1 MFAEDLSVFFADF
14 GVPATLGGIEVR
26 GIFDEPYARAD
37 IGYMDAAS
45 SRPTFSLPTA
55 QLPTGPDW
63 RSFLIGELGAVDL
76 HISVRGVDYVIVGH
90 EPDGTGVS
98 RLVLQRIEA

>member
-1 MFAEDLSVFFADF
+1 MFTEDLSVFFADF
-14 GVPATLGGIEVR
+14 AVPATLAGSQVL

-45 SRPTFSLPTA
+45 TRPTFSLPTT

-63 RSFLIGELGAVDL
+63 HNFPPGELGVVDL
-76 HISVRGVDYVIVGH
+76 HISVRGVDYLIVGH
-90 EPDGTGVS
+90 EPDGAGVS
-98 RLVLQRIEA
+98 RLLLQRVEA